1 MTEYVTLT
9 CKPLGPCRVV
19 RAHGAEAMNAL
30 PVWTVDVLSA
40 EPDVDLDALAQQP
53 AVLTLAD
60 DGGGPARAIP
70 VLVTHASYD
79 GPFRDEHRYV
89 VELSAEPWPLGLR
102 SGYRIFQDK
111 TTQEIVEEVLL
122 GAGIPATYVSWRLA
136 GRYARRVQCVQYD
149 ESEWSFIE
157 RLLADDGISFWFDR
171 EEDGPR
177 LVFGDSPGAHE
188 SILGDAHV
196 PFVDPSGMSGTAA
209 SFFALARAD
218 ELTHNAVHL
227 RDYDERHPDIL
238 IEGRAGEG
246 AFEVFEYPACVPHG
260 DAAAARAAVRLE
272 QLQRLQVSARGQSGC
287 TRLQPGRLV
296 RIDGAADETFHGE
309 WLIVEVEHT
318 IEQAEDNTA
327 ASRPYRNTTL
337 LVPCSVDGKPRCFRP
352 APPASRPRI
361 EGIETAVVTG
371 PPGEEI
377 HVNDLGSVKLSLPW
391 DPSGVRDGTSSRWAR
406 TLQMNM
412 GGSML
417 LPRMG
422 WEVAVGYL
430 DGNPDA
436 PLVLG
441 QVYNAVRAPPYPMPA
456 AKATSSLRSNTSPQ
470 DGSSNEIRFGDSAGG
485 QEMFVHA
492 SNTQGVSVG
501 ASATTKVGA
510 NETHDIK
517 GGYAVHVGSQTIA
530 VAGSQKLDV
539 GSDAQTAVKG
549 ARSESIG
556 AVEDIGVKANRGVKV
571 GSYSEAIGALYGLQ
585 CNETATTVKGAY
597 AELVGGG
604 LVALAGLGTHES
616 VAAARIELVAGA
628 RNIVAAMGCE
638 DEVWGA
644 KAVHAGSVCETSAR
658 DVETAAAAGH
668 IKVGG
673 SANIS
678 AGGKIQIEAATITIK
693 VGGSLKATG
702 GSTAKV
708 AGSLKVDGGTTKLDA
723 STTTRKE
730 TSKVEA

>member
-1 MTEYVTLT
+1 MTEYVTLI

-19 RAHGAEAMNAL
+19 RAHGAEAMSAL
-30 PVWTVDVLSA
+30 PAWTVDVLSL

-53 AVLTLAD
+53 AVLTLTD
-60 DGGGPARAIP
+60 EGGGPARAIP
-70 VLVTHASYD
+70 LLVTHASYD
-79 GPFRDEHRYV
+79 GPYRDEHRYV
-89 VELSAEPWPLGLR
+89 VELSTEVWPLSLR
-102 SGYRIFQDK
+102 SGYRIFQGK
-111 TTQEIVEEVLL
+111 TTQEIVEEVLRD
-122 GAGIPATYVSWRLA
+122 AGVPPQHVSWRLA

-149 ESEWSFIE
+149 ESEWSFIQ
-157 RLLADDGISFWFDR
+157 RLLADDGISYWFDR
-171 EEDGPR
+171 EDDGPR
-177 LVFGDSPGAHE
+177 LVFGDTPGAHD

-196 PFVDPSGMSGTAA
+196 PFVDPSGMSGTVD

-218 ELTHNAVHL
+218 ELTHDAVHV
-227 RDYDERHPDIL
+227 RDYDERHPDVL
-238 IEGRAGEG
+238 IEGRAGDG
-246 AFEVFEYPACVPHG
+246 AFEVFEFPAFVPHG
-260 DAAAARAAVRLE
+260 DAAAARASVRLE
-272 QLQRLQVSARGQSGC
+272 QLQRLQVSTRGQSRC
-287 TRLQPGRLV
+287 TRLQPGRVV
-296 RIDGAADETFHGE
+296 RIDGASDEVFHGE

-327 ASRPYRNTTL
+327 SARPYHNTVL
-337 LVPCSVDGKPRCFRP
+337 LVPRTLDGKTRCFRP
-352 APPASRPRI
+352 APPASRPQV

-377 HVNDLGSVKLSLPW
+377 HVNDLGSVKLAMPW
-391 DPSGVRDGTSSRWAR
+391 DPSEVRDDKSSRWAR
-406 TLQMNM
+406 SLQMNM

-441 QVYNAVRAPPYPMPA
+441 QVYNAVKAPPYPMPA
-456 AKATSSLRSNTSPQ
+456 TKATSALRSNTSPH
-470 DGSSNEIRFGDSAGG
+470 DGSSNEIRFGDSAGA

-492 SNTQGVSVG
+492 SKTQGVSVG
-501 ASATTKVGA
+501 ASATTKVGV

-517 GGYAVHVGSQTIA
+517 GGYAVHVKSQTIT
-530 VAGSQKLDV
+530 VGGSQKIDV
-539 GSDAQTAVKG
+539 GSDAQTVVKG

-556 AVEDIGVKANRGVKV
+556 AVEDIGVKADLGVSV
-571 GSYSEAIGALYGLQ
+571 GSYSEVIGALYGLQ

-597 AELVGGG
+597 AELVGGS

-628 RNIVAAMGCE
+628 RNIVAATGCE

-644 KAVHAGSVCETSAR
+644 KAVHAGSVCETAAGN
-658 DVETAAAAGH
+658 VETAAAAGR
-668 IKVGG
+668 ITVGA
-673 SANIS
+673 SANVS

-708 AGSLKVDGGTTKLDA
+708 AGNLKVDGGTTKLDA
-723 STTTRKE
+723 STTKRKA

>member
-9 CKPLGPCRVV
+9 CKPMGPCRVV
-19 RAHGAEAMNAL
+19 RAQGTEGMNAL
-30 PVWTVDVLSA
+30 PTWTVDVLASD
-40 EPDVDLDALAQQP
+40 PDVDLDALAQQP
-53 AVLTLAD
+53 AVLTLPD

-70 VLVTHASYD
+70 LLVTHASYD
-79 GPFRDEHRYV
+79 GPYRDEHRYV
-89 VELSAEPWPLGLR
+89 VELSAEVSPLDLR

-122 GAGIPATYVSWRLA
+122 GAGVPSGHLSWRLA

-149 ESEWSFIE
+149 ESEWAFVE
-157 RLLADDGISFWFDR
+157 RLLADDGIFYWCDAD
-171 EEDGPR
+171 ENGPR
-177 LVFGDSPGAHE
+177 LVFGDSAGAHDG
-188 SILGDAHV
+188 ILGDVRV
-196 PFVDPSGMSGTAA
+196 PFADPSGMSPTVT
-209 SFFALARAD
+209 SFFALARA
-218 ELTHNAVHL
+218 EEITHDAVHV
-227 RDYDERHPDIL
+227 RDYDERQPDVL
-238 IEGRAGEG
+238 IEGRAGDGFLE
-246 AFEVFEYPACVPHG
+246 FYEFPACVPHG

-287 TRLQPGRLV
+287 TRLQPGRVV

-318 IEQAEDNTA
+318 IEHGEDATA
-327 ASRPYRNTTL
+327 SSRPYRNTTL
-337 LVPCSVDGKPRCFRP
+337 LVPSSVDGKPRCFRP
-352 APPASRPRI
+352 APLASRPRVQ
-361 EGIETAVVTG
+361 GIETALVTG

-377 HVNDLGSVKLSLPW
+377 HVNDLGSVKLALPW

-406 TLQMNM
+406 TLQMHM
-412 GGSML
+412 SGSML

-470 DGSSNEIRFGDSAGG
+470 DGSSNEMRFGDSAGG
-485 QEMFVHA
+485 QEMFLHA

-510 NETHDIK
+510 DETHDIK
-517 GGYAVHVGSQTIA
+517 GGYAVHVGSQTVA
-530 VAGSQKLDV
+530 VAGSQKIDV

-597 AELVGGG
+597 VELVGGG

-628 RNIVAAMGCE
+628 RNIVAAVGCE

-644 KAVHAGSVCETSAR
+644 KAVHAGSVCETAAGN
-658 DVETAAAAGH
+658 VETAATAGR
-668 IKVGG
+668 INVGA

-678 AGGKIQIEAATITIK
+678 AGGKIQIEAATITIN
-693 VGGSLKATG
+693 VSGSLKATG

-723 STTTRKE
+723 STTERKA